1 MTGCPCWTKLIGV
14 AVLGA
19 VGLLAPSCAAPARTT
34 LLKPSDLVLNTQKVV
49 EQLAGSDFLRGREG
63 GRATPIVISPEPLEN
78 LSDNRLSSGDQ
89 WVAISRVLL
98 NPQMLEL
105 LRAHNARVQM
115 PQLKSEAIARA
126 GLTINEPPA
135 QVAPTHLFRATLRS
149 LARAASASGG
159 TVASEATQRRDTFVF
174 EYVIVEI
181 QSRQIVWSGQ
191 SELARLAHGSL
202 ID

>member
-1 MTGCPCWTKLIGV
+1 MTGCHFWTKLIGV
-14 AVLGA
+14 AAVAA
-19 VGLLAPSCAAPARTT
+19 VGLLGLGCAAPARTT
-34 LLKPSDLVLNTQKVV
+34 LLKPSDLVLNTQTVV
-49 EQLAGSDFLRGREG
+49 EQLARSDFLRSREG
-63 GRATPIVISPEPLEN
+63 GTATPIVISPEPLEN

-89 WVAISRVLL
+89 WVAMARVLL
-98 NPQMLEL
+98 NPQMIEL

-135 QVAPTHLFRATLRS
+135 QVAPTHLFRGTLRS

-191 SELARLAHGSL
+191 SEVARLAHGSL